1 MMPSHPDDHAK
12 PPASPPLVTPSS
24 ADGSATGPSAP
35 PEVPSSQADSDDASD
50 RGATFDEE
58 LGQGSAGTGD
68 AGEGDGAGTPDPDAA
83 TLAAAVDGDDS
94 AFEELVRRHQ
104 DRVYTNIYFMVHD
117 RELAADLSQEC
128 FLRAYRGLRSFQGRS
143 LFATWLKRIAVNV
156 TLHHFE
162 KARAQKRTATVIS
175 ISQERSDGEESQL
188 QIAAQGRSPDEVLE
202 DRERRTAIEDAV
214 AELEPEYRTA
224 LALRELHG
232 YSYREITEVLNLP
245 IGTVKSKIFRAR
257 QILQEKLKDLI

>member
-1 MMPSHPDDHAK
+1 MTSPTPDDSAK
-12 PPASPPLVTPSS
+12 PAATPPPPSGEPEPPASFAEVSE
-24 ADGSATGPSAP
+24 GSG
-35 PEVPSSQADSDDASD
+35 DSD
-50 RGATFDEE
+50 ATFDAES
-58 LGQGSAGTGD
+58 GQGGVSD
-68 AGEGDGAGTPDPDAA
+68 AVGEGDTDQLDPTEISDRVDPDAE
-83 TLAAAVDGDDS
+83 TLQAAIEGSDS

-162 KARAQKRTATVIS
+162 KARAQKRSATVIS
-175 ISQERSDGEESQL
+175 ISQGQPDGDEYELQVESNE
-188 QIAAQGRSPDEVLE
+188 RSPDEALS
-202 DRERRTAIEDAV
+202 DRERREAIEAAV
-214 AELEPEYRTA
+214 SELEPEYRTA

-232 YSYREITEVLNLP
+232 YSYREIMEVLNLP

-257 QILQEKLKDLI
+257 QILQEKLKDLL

>member
-1 MMPSHPDDHAK
+1 MSSPRPEPSPGRSPDDTQQQTA
-12 PPASPPLVTPSS
+12 
-24 ADGSATGPSAP
+24 
-35 PEVPSSQADSDDASD
+35 EVQQGESDSD
-50 RGATFDEE
+50 ATFDPKS
-58 LGQGSAGTGD
+58 GQGGTGST
-68 AGEGDGAGTPDPDAA
+68 GEPETNTDPDAE
-83 TLAAAVDGDDS
+83 TLALAMDGDHR
-94 AFEELVRRHQ
+94 AFEELVLRHQ

-162 KARAQKRTATVIS
+162 KIRAQKRSATVLS

-188 QIAAQGRSPDEVLE
+188 QIASDERPPDEVLT
-202 DRERRTAIEDAV
+202 DRERREAIEAAV
-214 AELEPEYRTA
+214 GELEPEYRTA

-232 YSYREITEVLNLP
+232 YSYREIMEVLNLP